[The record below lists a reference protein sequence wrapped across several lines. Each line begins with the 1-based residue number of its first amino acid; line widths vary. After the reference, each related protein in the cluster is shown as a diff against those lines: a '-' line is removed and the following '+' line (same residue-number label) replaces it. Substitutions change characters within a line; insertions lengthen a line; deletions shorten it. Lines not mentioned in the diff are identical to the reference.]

1 MAPEHAQEGTPREE
15 TVKGQTGMMT
25 QTELEERLL
34 AVETALQEMQSRLA
48 TLAPSPHWLDEIIG
62 SFKDEPAF
70 EEVIALG
77 RAFRESQPYPDEPGA
92 PA

>member
-1 MAPEHAQEGTPREE
+1 
-15 TVKGQTGMMT
+15 MMT

-34 AVETALQEMQSRLA
+34 AVETALQEMQRRLA
-48 TLAPSPHWLDEIIG
+48 TLQPTPNWLDAIIG

>member
-1 MAPEHAQEGTPREE
+1 
-15 TVKGQTGMMT
+15 MMT

-34 AVETALQEMQSRLA
+34 ALETAVKEIQRRLA
-48 TLAPSPHWLDEIIG
+48 ILPPPPNWLDEIIG

-77 RAFRESQPYPDEPGA
+77 RAFREAQPYPDEPGA

>member
-1 MAPEHAQEGTPREE
+1 
-15 TVKGQTGMMT
+15 MMP

-34 AVETALQEMQSRLA
+34 AVEAALQEIQRRLA
-48 TLAPSPHWLDEIIG
+48 TLAPSPNWLDEIIG

-77 RAFRESQPYPDEPGA
+77 HAFREAQPYPDEPGA

>member
-1 MAPEHAQEGTPREE
+1 MEE

-25 QTELEERLL
+25 QAQLEERLL
-34 AVETALQEMQSRLA
+34 AVETALKEIQRRLA
-48 TLAPSPHWLDEIIG
+48 TLPPAPNWLDEIIG

-70 EEVIALG
+70 EEVIAFG
-77 RAFRESQPYPDEPGA
+77 RAFREAQPYPDDPGA

>member
-1 MAPEHAQEGTPREE
+1 
-15 TVKGQTGMMT
+15 MMT

-34 AVETALQEMQSRLA
+34 AVEAALQEIQRRLA
-48 TLAPSPHWLDEIIG
+48 TLPPTPHWLDAMSG
-62 SFKDEPAF
+62 SFKDDPAF

-77 RAFRESQPYPDEPGA
+77 RAFREAQPYPEDPGA